1 MTQKE
6 LTRNNILLL
15 TCLLIF
21 ILLFP
26 VMSIHRVLFK
36 DVILSLMVI
45 AGIFALDFSEK
56 AKKNLIVFG
65 GATVLII
72 WSDHFITYEPLRIV
86 AFLIIFLFI
95 FFIVAA
101 MISYIARSKNVTLV
115 IIISSVNGY
124 LFLGVLGALLLRL
137 TEIFQK
143 FIFKNDTLAI
153 DFAGNAVQGFH
164 DYIYF
169 SFVTL
174 TTLGY
179 GDVTPASSLAKSVTV
194 LIAIAGQLYLTILI
208 ALIVGKF
215 LSKK

>member
-15 TCLLIF
+15 TCLLIS

-26 VMSIHRVLFK
+26 VMSVQRLLFK
-36 DVILSLMVI
+36 DVILSLMVV
-45 AGIFALDFSEK
+45 AGIFSLDFSEK

-86 AFLIIFLFI
+86 AFLIILLFI

-101 MISYIARSKNVTLV
+101 IISYIARSKNVTLV

-124 LFLGVLGALLLRL
+124 LFLGVLGALLLVL

-143 FIFKNDTLAI
+143 FIFKNDTLTI
-153 DFAGNAVQGFH
+153 DFAGNAAQGFH

>member
-86 AFLIIFLFI
+86 AFLIILLFI

-143 FIFKNDTLAI
+143 FIFKNDTLTI
-153 DFAGNAVQGFH
+153 DFAGNAAQGFH

>member
-1 MTQKE
+1 
-6 LTRNNILLL
+6 
-15 TCLLIF
+15 
-21 ILLFP
+21 
-26 VMSIHRVLFK
+26 
-36 DVILSLMVI
+36 MVI

-65 GATVLII
+65 GATVLIL

-86 AFLIIFLFI
+86 AFLIILLFI

-137 TEIFQK
+137 TEILQK
-143 FIFKNDTLAI
+143 FIFKNDTLVI
-153 DFAGNAVQGFH
+153 DFAGNAAQGFH